1 MSGVVSPYLQPNRLA
16 DVIAAI
22 QALSSNEDYDNT
34 SERWSRIISGTE
46 SKAGHWREVFRQ
58 HPEFFRSTTTSAG
71 EELFSLIWRRS
82 LPRIEKATGKVLH
95 AKTYHQLAAGLDR
108 EEKRLLYGSPP
119 LQDSQVKALID
130 IAINLHK
137 NAVDAQ
143 RDLRWWFGPIAS
155 FMGTIL
161 SATLAFM
168 AAWWFGRR

>member
-1 MSGVVSPYLQPNRLA
+1 MPRAQSPYLRPNRPA

-22 QALSSNEDYDNT
+22 QALSSNEDYDNPC
-34 SERWSRIISGTE
+34 ERWSWILSGTDG
-46 SKAGHWREVFRQ
+46 KADHWRAIFSE
-58 HPEFFRSTTTSAG
+58 HPEFFRSTTSAG
-71 EELFSLIWRRS
+71 EESYSLIWRRS

-95 AKTYHQLAAGLDR
+95 ARTYHQITAALNE
-108 EEKRLLYGSPP
+108 EEKRQLYGRPP

-137 NAVDAQ
+137 NAVEAR
-143 RDLRWWFGPIAS
+143 RDLRWWIGPIAS
-155 FMGTIL
+155 LVGTTL

>member
-1 MSGVVSPYLQPNRLA
+1 MPGVVSPYLRPNRLA

-22 QALSSNEDYDNT
+22 QAPSSNEDYDNT
-34 SERWSRIISGTE
+34 GEKWSRILSGTE
-46 SKAGHWREVFRQ
+46 SKASHWREVFRE
-58 HPEFFRSTTTSAG
+58 HSKFFRSTTSAG

-95 AKTYHQLAAGLDR
+95 AKTYYQVTAALDR

-143 RDLRWWFGPIAS
+143 RDLRWWIGPIAS

-161 SATLAFM
+161 SATLAFV
-168 AAWWFGRR
+168 AGWWFGRR